1 MNIEKYLISV
11 IGYLFCLTVCL
22 CVHSCTCMHTCVQMY
37 KHVHE
42 CVSLFLKLWEKYSV
56 LLDWFLNNMYYIIY
70 LRSIIM
76 KSSKMER
83 KEVCYLKNMVN
94 LKFNDDISR
103 WELPDIYMYK
113 INFALLTKII
123 KEKNPYSFQ

>member
-1 MNIEKYLISV
+1 MNIENYLISV
-11 IGYLFCLTVCL
+11 IGCLFCLTVCL
-22 CVHSCTCMHTCVQMY
+22 CVHSCTYMHTWVHMY

-42 CVSLFLKLWEKYSV
+42 CVSLLLKLLEKYSV
-56 LLDWFLNNMYYIIY
+56 LLDWFLSNMYYIIY

-76 KSSKMER
+76 KSDKMER

-94 LKFNDDISR
+94 LKFNEDISR
-103 WELPDIYMYK
+103 LEFPDIYIYK
-113 INFALLTKII
+113 INFVLLTKII